1 MGKKNCAKCRAV
13 IPASACTN
21 PRINSALVMAIRH
34 AKAAAAGEN
43 RPAAK
48 PQHFMA
54 NDDRPDQVKLEKL
67 PNLAITQVAFHSE
80 EMVLMLQEIEKC
92 TVASNLLKA
101 SQILYLIICF

>member
-67 PNLAITQVAFHSE
+67 LNLAIEQVAFHSE

-101 SQILYLIICF
+101 

>member
-1 MGKKNCAKCRAV
+1 MGKKNCAKCRAA
-13 IPASACTN
+13 IPASACNN

-54 NDDRPDQVKLEKL
+54 NDDRPDQVRLRKGAVCKDEC
-67 PNLAITQVAFHSE
+67 HSDSVE
-80 EMVLMLQEIEKC
+80 SWRVVQHVRE
-92 TVASNLLKA
+92 
-101 SQILYLIICF
+101 